1 MLPHLDSLPVP
12 TPPNHLVSLLSD
24 TRSFVFV
31 DKQTL
36 SEGAHHL
43 IAESFR
49 LRKLDN
55 SETVIPSEVEESRF
69 GQHAVKGCDPDV
81 RINHYPGLIYVS
93 ESTVRIAILL

>member
-49 LRKLDN
+49 LRLPIPTKIGPFGPTSPRRRILGRQDMLFTRSN
-55 SETVIPSEVEESRF
+55 SCRLASLEEHDTADCQ
-69 GQHAVKGCDPDV
+69 QH
-81 RINHYPGLIYVS
+81 
-93 ESTVRIAILL
+93 